1 MKMDE
6 KVREIGFADFRDL
19 KKYSEIVF
27 RKIFVGREKA
37 KQRVVYDLLSYM
49 RTNNRTQFLNQV
61 LKLIASQP
69 NDSDSK
75 KLSEIINTLWV
86 EYDTPENFEKM
97 GYTIIMGIMSSGSGG
112 EKNG

>member
-1 MKMDE
+1 MSE
-6 KVREIGFADFRDL
+6 EVREIRYADLQDL

-27 RKIFVGREKA
+27 GKIFKGREKA
-37 KQRVVYDLLSYM
+37 KQRVVYDLLNYM
-49 RTNNRTQFLNQV
+49 KTNNRPQFLNQI
-61 LKLIASQP
+61 LKLIASKT
-69 NDSDSK
+69 NDPDSE

-112 EKNG
+112 EKNE